1 MSAPPPNDP
10 QAIGRLR
17 ADLDGAMGVMRDNM
31 RNMAERDVQLHD
43 LEGKS
48 NSLHVASGTFSAH
61 ATRLRKEQ
69 EWQRCKTRLA
79 IFSVIGFLVWLL
91 IFWFMADHRVTF
103 LLVSAGVLVLAV
115 PICWCSIRR
124 WRQME
129 DQEAFRDVDS
139 I

>member
-1 MSAPPPNDP
+1 MTAPPSNGDA

-48 NSLHVASGTFSAH
+48 NTLNVASGTFSAH

-79 IFSVIGFLVWLL
+79 IIAVVLLL
-91 IFWFMADHRVTF
+91 IWIVIFIFIGDRMTF
-103 LLVSAGVLVLAV
+103 IIASAVVLAIIL
-115 PICWCSIRR
+115 PLMWCGIRH
-124 WRQME
+124 WRQQE
-129 DQEAFRDVDS
+129 DQESFRDVDT